1 MLHRKS
7 FAFQIDLSSG
17 RDFWKSVEVHQSV
30 RNRFW
35 YFTFAAC
42 DVDIEI
48 APSFEIHAVNSRQ
61 GFEQEFGMDQ
71 RGTLL
76 LQIAAAA
83 CFLCLGFLLRFAG
96 RVATGSEAL
105 RSRPLL
111 RILLVSTFLSAA
123 AGSCLSLH
131 WAVYALDGVGL
142 QWLEVAGTGFVVIA
156 KALLSILQLLLA
168 KGWALFYSPQQLL
181 QRQLMVCFL
190 GLIIAISVGCEIHAV
205 FFHDWSAQIYVYES
219 WPGTSVLAMNTV
231 LFLEAWRSM
240 RDTIQV
246 EVAVEVRNF
255 YVCVFG
261 VCILYFLSLPIVVTL
276 ASLLDPWARAKW
288 VDRVEVGSR
297 LLATSLLGFLL
308 RPSRLDVLI
317 NARMEEGN
325 GMLGEPCEEFME
337 EATCE
342 DVPRGQIIS
351 AAGTVPLKSS
361 TPGSPVKPLKEAT
374 EEAGGSPAE

>member
-1 MLHRKS
+1 
-7 FAFQIDLSSG
+7 
-17 RDFWKSVEVHQSV
+17 
-30 RNRFW
+30 
-35 YFTFAAC
+35 
-42 DVDIEI
+42 
-48 APSFEIHAVNSRQ
+48 
-61 GFEQEFGMDQ
+61 MDQ

-83 CFLCLGFLLRFAG
+83 CFLCLGLLLRFAG

-131 WAVYALDGVGL
+131 WAIYASDGVGV

-190 GLIIAISVGCEIHAV
+190 GLIVAISVGCEIHAV

-219 WPGTSVLAMNTV
+219 WPGTSVLAMNTL

-297 LLATSLLGFLL
+297 LLAISLLGFLL

-325 GMLGEPCEEFME
+325 GMLGEPCEEFVE
-337 EATCE
+337 E

-351 AAGTVPLKSS
+351 VAGTVPLKSS
-361 TPGSPVKPLKEAT
+361 TPGSPAKPLKEAT
-374 EEAGGSPAE
+374 DEASGSPAE